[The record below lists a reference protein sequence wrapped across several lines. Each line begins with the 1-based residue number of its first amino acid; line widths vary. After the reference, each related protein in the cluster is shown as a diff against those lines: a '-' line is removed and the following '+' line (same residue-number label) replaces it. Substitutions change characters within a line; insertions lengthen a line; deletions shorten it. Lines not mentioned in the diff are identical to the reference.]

1 MFDASKRRCTW
12 QGSYTAIVN
21 PFTTDGK
28 LDEAA
33 LRANVDL
40 AIEEGVHGLV
50 ICGHNGETHLMTDS
64 ERERAI
70 AVGVEQVAGRVPTI
84 AGTGGIRTQEVIAR
98 TRAAKNLGADGAMIE
113 PPYFMTP
120 KPADI
125 LAHFVSISDAVD
137 LPVMLYN
144 CPSRSGIDVKPDLFG
159 QMIEQCNIVA
169 IKDSAHSY
177 DRTMTMIRE
186 FGSDIGIFIGP
197 AGIWGFAGIIMGGAG
212 FVDGLQQVI
221 GRPATELYDLAVER
235 KVEAAVPLQ
244 HRLHQLRTL
253 LFHSPGTSP
262 ATIKDAM
269 RLLRRPGGYPRP
281 PLRSMEGEALR
292 KFEEGLQSLDI
303 TPSPANRPKAL
314 QQA

>member
-1 MFDASKRRCTW
+1 MFNASKRRSTW
-12 QGSYTAIVN
+12 QGSFTAIVN
-21 PFTTDGK
+21 PFTTDGE
-28 LDEAA
+28 LDEPA
-33 LRANVDL
+33 LRANIDL

-70 AVGVEQVAGRVPTI
+70 AICVEQIAGRVPVL
-84 AGTGGIRTQEVIAR
+84 AGTGGISTPAVIAR
-98 TRAAKNLGADGAMIE
+98 TRAAKNLGANGAMIE

-137 LPVMLYN
+137 LPVMFYN
-144 CPSRSGIDVKPDLFG
+144 CPSRSGTDVKPDLFG
-159 QMIEQCNIVA
+159 ELIERCNIVA

-177 DRTMTMIRE
+177 DRTMVMIRD
-186 FGSDIGIFIGP
+186 FGAEIGIFIGP

-221 GRPATELYDLAVER
+221 GRPATTLFDLAVER
-235 KVEAAVPLQ
+235 NVEAAVPLQ
-244 HRLHQLRTL
+244 HRLHGLRTL
-253 LFHSPGTSP
+253 LFNSPGTSP

-269 RLLRRPGGYPRP
+269 RLLGRPGGYPRL
-281 PLRSMEGEALR
+281 PLRPMQGADLR
-292 KFEEGLQSLDI
+292 HFEEGLRALDI
-303 TPSPANRPKAL
+303 MPESAEKTKRL
-314 QQA
+314 RQA